1 MNEPGELDPALV
13 AARRALLDALQALES
28 QRAAVIVAGAQAIY
42 MHTGEADVPL
52 APFTIDGDIVLDVG
66 ALLPQPTLADA
77 MKRARFELG
86 NQPGRW
92 IDAQGVVIDLHVPD
106 SLGGPGRRAARLGPH
121 GRLVARKARGL
132 EAAIVD
138 RMPLVIRALDR
149 RDRRRITADVAGP
162 AALLIAKLYKVAD
175 RIGQAGRSNDKD
187 AHDVYRLLRGT
198 DTGALGAGV
207 TRLLAHP

>member
-92 IDAQGVVIDLHVPD
+92 IDARGSEP
-106 SLGGPGRRAARLGPH
+106 SRAP
-121 GRLVARKARGL
+121 
-132 EAAIVD
+132 
-138 RMPLVIRALDR
+138 
-149 RDRRRITADVAGP
+149 
-162 AALLIAKLYKVAD
+162 
-175 RIGQAGRSNDKD
+175 
-187 AHDVYRLLRGT
+187 LRGT
-198 DTGALGAGV
+198 HELGV
-207 TRLLAHP
+207 PHDRTRCGG